1 MLLAASMAANLVVL
15 KVAWLV
21 DLSAVSMVVE
31 KADEKVA
38 MRADQTELLELLWV
52 EVREQWMVVNWV
64 TLMGNRKALKLARKS
79 VDNELPAQLSSM
91 KLQ

>member
-1 MLLAASMAANLVVL
+1 MMAASMAANLVVL

>member
-1 MLLAASMAANLVVL
+1 MAASMAANLVVL